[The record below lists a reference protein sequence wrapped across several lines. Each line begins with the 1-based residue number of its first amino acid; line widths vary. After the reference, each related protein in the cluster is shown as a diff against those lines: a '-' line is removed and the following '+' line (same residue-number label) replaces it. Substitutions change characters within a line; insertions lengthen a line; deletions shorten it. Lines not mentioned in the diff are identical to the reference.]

1 MEKKDWILLV
11 LNCSEDKTLSP
22 VQLQKSL
29 FLLGRMFPDAVSN
42 NFYNFV
48 PCHYGP
54 FCLEIYEDADFFK
67 LKDLISINVD
77 TIRRWK
83 TYSITD
89 KGLNYV
95 AILKKKIKP
104 EVYNYVL
111 EIIKWVKDQ
120 SFSQLISAIY
130 KQFPEYKIYSVFKD
144 SLWL

>member
-1 MEKKDWILLV
+1 MKKKDWTLLA

-22 VQLQKSL
+22 LQLQKSL
-29 FLLGRMFPDAVSN
+29 FLLGHMYSDAVSN

-48 PCHYGP
+48 PYHYGP
-54 FCLEIYEDADFFK
+54 FCLKIYEDLDFLK

-95 AILKKKIKP
+95 DNLKKQIKP
-104 EVYNYVL
+104 EVYNYIL
-111 EIIKWVKDQ
+111 EIVKWVKSR
-120 SFSQLISAIY
+120 SFSQLLSSIY
-130 KQFPEYKIYSVFKD
+130 KQFPEFKVNSVFKD
-144 SLWL
+144 SL